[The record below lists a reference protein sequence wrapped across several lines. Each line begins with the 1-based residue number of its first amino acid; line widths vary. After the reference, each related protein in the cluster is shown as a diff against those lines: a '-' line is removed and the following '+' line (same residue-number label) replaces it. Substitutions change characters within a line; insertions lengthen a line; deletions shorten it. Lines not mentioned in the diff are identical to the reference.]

1 MDENFEA
8 RLGSL
13 SPAKRALLDKIK
25 AAKVLASAAETQL
38 NECIP
43 RRNNPQSSAPLSFA
57 QQRLWFLNQ
66 LDGLDATYNMPSA
79 IELLGPLD
87 VAVLKNV
94 FDEICRRHEAL
105 RTNFAMID
113 GQACQLIRDSRHAE
127 LAVIN
132 LEDLPL
138 SKQQQEYERLS
149 LAACHAPFDLEHDHL
164 LRLRLVRFSEERYIL
179 LMVVHHIV
187 SDGWSNGNVL
197 LKEICTLYE
206 AFSQG
211 FASPLLPLSIQYADY
226 SQWQRQLLDGPRSD
240 VLVRY
245 WKHKLKGIPSLVELP
260 TDYPRPL
267 RQTYAGKT
275 TYFTVDS
282 DRLQSLKLLGKS
294 VGASLFVVL
303 QAVFCT
309 LISRYSRQGTVVI
322 GSPIANRTSK
332 ELEELI
338 GFFLNTLVLRTDVAP
353 HASFTQL
360 LQQVRDNFLEAYA
373 HQDLPFER
381 LVEVVDPERNPS
393 FSPLFQVMLI
403 LQNQNKERDGLR
415 IGNVRLNAVP
425 IAAETAMFDIT
436 LKFEE
441 QSEQLFAEL
450 EYNTD
455 LFKASTVQRLIEH
468 FKNIID
474 AAIQNPNQKV
484 SNLSL
489 SGAVELKQITSD
501 FNQTS
506 KQYAQ
511 QESICD
517 LFEQQA
523 AEHPDRIAVLF
534 EGQQI
539 SFGELNVRASHLAA
553 YLSSQGATSETL
565 IGICVER
572 SPLLIVGLLGIL
584 KSGAAYVPIDP
595 SYPNNR
601 IKDMVDTAQLRLI
614 VAQASTKYLFALDPV
629 AVTCLD
635 SDWDLINSAA
645 AAAYLVTRNSLP
657 GDSLAYVIFT
667 SGSTGKPKGVQITHN
682 ALHNFLQ
689 TMLEKPGLGH
699 QSTLLAVTTVSFDI
713 AALELYLP
721 LISGARIALV
731 PKETAGDGHALVKLL
746 LSTQATA
753 LQATPATWRLIFA
766 SIEPEHLGLE
776 QALCGGEALSA
787 ELAERLLKSNAEV
800 WNVYGPTETTIW
812 STRKLLFRNSIN
824 GHSNPS
830 IGCPIANT
838 SIYIVDLNLATTPLG
853 IPGDLYIGGSGLSRG
868 YLNEPGLT
876 AERFIPSPFGQQP
889 GQRIYQTGDVARF
902 LENGDIEYI
911 GRSDFQ
917 VKVRGFRIELGEI
930 ESVLAQHPL
939 VKNAVAVCQVSDQDH
954 VTLNAFVEIKN
965 RQNQEQAQI
974 EDLTSVLHVL
984 IAAQLP
990 SYMLPSN
997 IAILESLPLTPNGK
1011 IDRKALPALK
1021 NLSSQ
1026 TQYFAPRND
1035 REERMA
1041 TLWSGVL
1048 NAERIDIHDNFFN
1061 LGGHSLL
1068 ALQIITKIR
1077 DELLVDIPVQALFDH
1092 PTIALLVEFLYLN
1105 HKTIKKLSPPIL
1117 GQSPEQRKVSV
1128 LSYSQKRLWFLDQL
1142 EGLNSNYHISTALEL
1157 IGTLNVAALNA
1168 ALNKIVD
1175 RHEILRTIYAQTDG
1189 EPSAVVVA
1197 TPLALLETTWLHGF
1211 SIQDT
1216 EVQKWL
1222 KDKNTQA
1229 FDLSKDI
1236 PIRAD
1241 LLELNDNHWVLAITL
1256 HHIASDEASM
1266 LVLQRELLDLY
1277 DSCASAQ
1284 TNRLLPLKVQYAD
1297 FATWQQRWLNP
1308 ALLNIQ
1314 LDYWKKTLD
1323 NSPTLLNLPINK
1335 PRPAVQGYQGRAL
1348 VFFIDQP
1355 LTQKLKSLC
1364 SANDVTPYMGLFA
1377 CYAAL
1382 LAKHCDTQDLVIG
1395 TPVTNRNR
1403 SELNELIGLFVNT
1416 LPIRILLDP
1425 QSSSVELLSSIR
1437 KTMLQGL
1444 ANQDT
1449 PFESIVDAIHPER
1462 SLSHAPIFQ
1471 TMFVLQ
1477 NAIEESIEHSD
1488 LKMLPLD
1495 AETTSTKFDLTL
1507 AIQLESNRL
1516 RCVFEYNIDLFE
1528 ESTIETLAAH
1538 YAQLLGQMVEK
1549 PYASVLQ
1556 TPLLSEAQRHQFVHE
1571 FNPDLVAQRY
1581 TCAQTRFEYEAALR
1595 PDAIAL
1601 THNDKAL
1608 SFDGLNR
1615 QANKLARQLRKL
1627 SIGPDSVVGLIF
1639 EPSPEMVI
1647 GMLGILKAGAAY
1659 LPILPATPFERKEVM
1674 LSEARVEHL
1683 LCSETQEVA
1692 RHESVTTL
1700 HIEDLLRADTPSCN
1714 PAWVNLEESLAYVI
1728 YTSGSTGKPKGVGVS
1743 RSNLAAYLKSR
1754 GDFYAEPVTALLLLQ
1769 PFAFDISSGN
1779 IFWTLC
1785 QGGCLHLAPK
1795 DLAADPSALLERIA
1809 QTQISHLVLLPL
1821 LYSPV
1826 LALSRESHFL
1836 ALRHITLG
1844 GDSLL
1849 PKLAQ
1854 DHYQKY
1860 PEIALTNEY
1869 GPTETTIMCT
1879 AYTVPDQLHQDYIS
1893 IGKPVSQSSIRLL
1906 DQFLELGLPH
1916 LGGELTIG
1924 GPQVSRGYL
1933 NQAALTAEKFV
1944 PDPFCLQPG
1953 QRLYRSGD
1961 FARYLSEGHL
1971 LFQGRKDK
1979 QVKIRGFRIELAE
1992 IENALLS
1999 LPTIQEVCVTT
2010 VGQAKTPRLY
2020 AYVVL
2025 KQQGGSNAADV
2036 IQSLQNL
2043 LPDYMLPAGI
2053 SFLDTLPATTNG
2065 KLDFDALPLP
2075 VFQDDSTEF
2084 VAARDD
2090 VEKLLCQIWQDVLD
2104 IERVGI
2110 HDNFFDLGGDSILS
2124 IQIVSRLKQV
2134 GITLSVKQL
2143 FQQQT
2148 VAQLATIASLTLQI
2162 VTPQETLT
2170 GPYLLGPIQHWFFEN
2185 FSASLQHF
2193 NQSVYLHIS
2202 QQVDAATLEQ
2212 TLHRLVGHHDL
2223 LRSKFVGVTNERDKN
2238 EEIVKREADKAL
2250 VDRDNNETI
2259 VEYDSIEAFI
2269 EYESTFEIVELHD
2282 FSLSTTE
2289 NIDAEITAVAKRAQA
2304 SLTMQTGDLLRAVLF
2319 QMPEGQAN
2327 RLLLIVHHLV
2337 IDGISWRILLE
2348 DLESLLVQ
2356 HTQKVALKL
2365 KPKTSS
2371 FAQWTSALSQ
2381 YANSQHALNDL
2392 PYWQA
2397 QVNQRVPNLPVD
2409 FSADLSKNTLGSTL
2423 HLESSL
2429 DSEMTQALLTEVPKV
2444 YRTQINDILLTAL
2457 VTALGRWAQ
2466 LHEFEISLEG
2476 HGREDLFDDL
2486 DMTRTVGWFTSLFP
2500 VRLSYRKDEALGQTI
2515 GRIKECMRNIPANG
2529 LTYGLLRYLNTDE
2542 QTRQSLTQGTASQI
2556 SFNYLGQ
2563 FDQGAQGQLLLDEAK
2578 GDTGSDIGSAGQRQA
2593 LIDINARISSGQF
2606 FLNISYSK
2614 NIYTT
2619 QTIEHFSAFYL
2630 NELRNIVRHCAER
2643 QATPFFGDRF
2653 PLATLTDK
2661 NYTELTST
2669 HADNI
2674 EDIYPLSPMQEG
2686 MAFHSRLTSES
2697 GAYIIQL
2704 SCEMSGRFEPSTFVK
2719 AWDSVLARHPS
2730 LRMFVF
2736 EGGQTSDHQVVLRQV
2751 ALQWETLDL
2760 TQRSLDQQEKQW
2772 QELVVHDRH
2781 LDYSLETAPL
2791 MRCYLV
2797 KLTSTHWK
2805 FLWSHHHIL
2814 TDGWCLPILMKEV
2827 LHHYHHPE
2835 ASALPLPTSYRNY
2848 IAWLKRQDLE
2858 VARTYWLNYLAEFS
2872 APTFLGIE
2880 KSLEQHRQGTRS
2892 QFAELNLL
2900 LSEDLSGA
2908 LAEIAKRY
2916 RLTLS
2921 NILQTAWATLLHIY
2935 SQSSDVVFGATVS
2948 GRPPELDGVEGMVGL
2963 FINTLPVRSK
2973 LKPSQTIVQ
2982 CMTTLLHNQMDSD
2995 AYSYTPLVT
3004 IQACS
3009 ELPPRTPLFN
3019 SIMVF
3024 ENYPLDNSIDEQAQA
3039 LSFSALQLHEQTNLP
3054 LTITASG
3061 GQRVPLKISFDQHIF
3076 DAKKVSQLLE
3086 CLHRLLGFAGSNPQ
3100 ASVSQWLAS
3109 ATSEHDQRRL
3119 KTAMTASTCP
3129 LPDLA
3134 LTLPQLFERQVQRTP
3149 DKIAITLGQD
3159 SLSYAALDGK
3169 ANQFA
3174 RQLQSFGVK
3183 PSDLVGVCLER
3194 SPSLLIVLLGIQK
3207 LAAVYVPI
3215 DPEYPSDRVS
3225 YMLSDSR
3232 ASVLIV
3238 SPHDLRHTTALHST
3252 CQLLPLDLDALNS
3265 FSSHQLANLQS
3276 PTNPTYVIY
3285 TSGSTGNPK
3294 GVEITQADL
3303 VNFLLAVQ
3311 DKPGLDHTDSLLA
3324 VTTISFDIAGLEIYL
3339 PLIAG
3344 ATIVLL
3350 EREQASD
3357 GASLLNVIQNSG
3369 ATVMQATPITWRLLL
3384 EAGWNGTGLKKI
3396 LCGGEVFPVDLAN
3409 QLVNTSAE
3417 VWNLYGP
3424 TETTIWSTRFLLS
3437 PNCAYDVSIPIGEP
3451 LNNTTLVLQDQY
3463 GNLLPHGIAG
3473 ELFIGGKGLANGYL
3487 NRPALTAEKFV
3498 PDGFGDQPGARLY
3511 ATGDLAKYDERENL
3525 VCLGRLDQQVKLRGF
3540 RIELG
3545 EIEAVIQKH
3554 ESVKQ
3559 AVVQVVEIS
3568 SSDSRLAAFV
3578 TFEQTA
3584 NMAVQRLENWLQ
3596 TQLPGYMVPTEWVV
3610 LDAFPL
3616 TPNGKLD
3623 KKALPKP
3630 NRPQQ
3635 LNYQPA
3641 TTETEQLLEKMMS
3654 EILNLE
3660 RVSRED
3666 DFFNLGGHSLL
3677 ATRLV
3682 TRIKQHYA
3690 INFPASTVFE
3700 KPTIAQLGQHID
3712 NLLWSTQQQALQQ
3725 SPLNDDEEEF
3735 KL

>member
-13 SPAKRALLDKIK
+13 SPAKRALLEKIK
-25 AAKVLASAAETQL
+25 AAKVQASAAETQR
-38 NECIP
+38 NEAIP
-43 RRNNPQSSAPLSFA
+43 RRNDPTSPAPLSFA
-57 QQRLWFLNQ
+57 QQRLWFLAQ

-87 VAVLKNV
+87 VTVLKKV
-94 FDEICRRHEAL
+94 FDEICDRHEAL
-105 RTNFAMID
+105 RTNFVTID
-113 GQACQLIRDSRHAE
+113 GQACQITRDSRQTD
-127 LAVIN
+127 LAVVN
-132 LEDLPL
+132 LQDLTL
-138 SKQQQEYERLS
+138 SKQQEEYERLS

-164 LRLRLVRFSEERYIL
+164 LRLRLVKFNEQRYIL

-197 LKEICTLYE
+197 LKEICMLYE

-211 FASPLLPLSIQYADY
+211 LASPLLPLPIQYADFA
-226 SQWQRQLLDGPRSD
+226 QWQRKLLDGPRSD
-240 VLVRY
+240 ILIRY
-245 WKHKLKGIPSLVELP
+245 WKTKLKGIPSLIELP

-275 TYFTVDS
+275 TYFTIDS
-282 DRLQSLKLLGKS
+282 SRLQSLKSLGKPI
-294 VGASLFVVL
+294 GASLFVVL

-309 LISRYSRQGTVVI
+309 LIARYSRQRTVVL

-332 ELEELI
+332 ELEQLI
-338 GFFLNTLVLRTDVAP
+338 GFFLNTLVLRTDVDPQAK
-353 HASFTQL
+353 FTQL
-360 LQQVRDNFLEAYA
+360 LTQVRNNFLEAYE

-381 LVEVVDPERNPS
+381 LVEVADPERNPS

-403 LQNQNKERDGLR
+403 LQNQNEQREGLR
-415 IGNVRLNAVP
+415 IGDVRLKAVP
-425 IAAETAMFDIT
+425 IAAETAMFDLT

-455 LFKASTVQRLIEH
+455 LFKASTIQRFVEH
-468 FKNIID
+468 FENLLD
-474 AAIQNPNQKV
+474 AIIQNPEQKV
-484 SNLSL
+484 SNLIL
-489 SGAVELKQITSD
+489 SGAGELKQITSD

-511 QESICD
+511 QETLCD
-517 LFEQQA
+517 LFERQA
-523 AEHPDRIAVLF
+523 ADYPDRIAVLF

-553 YLSSQGATSETL
+553 YLTSQGATTETL
-565 IGICVER
+565 IGLCVER
-572 SPLLIVGLLGIL
+572 SPLLIIGLLGIL

-595 SYPNNR
+595 SYPTNR

-614 VAQASTKYLFALDPV
+614 VAQNSTKHLFALDPV
-629 AVTCLD
+629 DAVCLD
-635 SDWDLINSAA
+635 SDWSLIKAA
-645 AAAYLVTRNSLP
+645 AATAFLVTRHRLP

-689 TMLEKPGLGH
+689 TMLEKPGLSR
-699 QSTLLAVTTVSFDI
+699 QSTLLAVTTISFDI

-746 LSTQATA
+746 FATQATA

-766 SIEPEHLGLE
+766 STEPEQLALE

-812 STRKLLFRNSIN
+812 SARNQLHRDNLN

-830 IGCPIANT
+830 IGRPIANT
-838 SIYIVDLNLATTPLG
+838 SIFIIDPSLATTPLG

-876 AERFIPSPFGQQP
+876 AERFIPSPFSQQP

-954 VTLNAFVEIKN
+954 VTLNAFIEIKN
-965 RQNQEQAQI
+965 SQDLQQNQSQ
-974 EDLTSVLHVL
+974 DLISALRTQ

-997 IAILESLPLTPNGK
+997 ITILESLPLTPNGK
-1011 IDRKALPALK
+1011 IDRKALPTIK
-1021 NLSSQ
+1021 SLSSQ
-1026 TQYFAPRND
+1026 TQYVGPRND
-1035 REERMA
+1035 REELMA
-1041 TLWSGVL
+1041 TLWSGAL
-1048 NAERIDIHDNFFN
+1048 NAERIHIHDNFFN

-1068 ALQIITKIR
+1068 ALQIITKVR
-1077 DELLVDIPVQALFDH
+1077 DEFLVDIPVQALFDH
-1092 PTIALLVEFLYLN
+1092 PTIALLVEFLDSK

-1117 GQSPEQRKVSV
+1117 ARSVEQRRVSV

-1157 IGTLNVAALNA
+1157 LGKVNVAALNA
-1168 ALNKIVD
+1168 ALLKIVE
-1175 RHEILRTIYAQTDG
+1175 RHEILRTIYSQTDG
-1189 EPSAVVVA
+1189 EPTAVVVE
-1197 TPLALLETTWLHGF
+1197 TPLALLETTWL
-1211 SIQDT
+1211 DT
-1216 EVQKWL
+1216 TSKQNLDVQTWL
-1222 KDKNTQA
+1222 SAKNTKP

-1241 LLELNDNHWVLAITL
+1241 LLELNDNHWALALTL

-1266 LVLQRELLDLY
+1266 LVLQRELLTLY
-1277 DSCASAQ
+1277 EICANAQ
-1284 TNRLLPLKVQYAD
+1284 TEGLAPLKVQYSD

-1308 ALLNIQ
+1308 ELLTTQ
-1314 LDYWKKTLD
+1314 LAYWKKTLD
-1323 NSPTLLNLPINK
+1323 NSPTLLNLPIDK
-1335 PRPAVQGYQGRAL
+1335 PRPAIQGYQGRAL
-1348 VFFIDQP
+1348 VFFIDQT
-1355 LTQKLKSLC
+1355 LTQQLKSLC
-1364 SANDVTPYMGLFA
+1364 SANDVTPFMGLFA
-1377 CYAAL
+1377 GYAAL

-1416 LPIRILLDP
+1416 LPIRILLEP

-1437 KTMLQGL
+1437 KTMLEGL

-1477 NAIEESIEHSD
+1477 NAIEESIEHSE
-1488 LKMLPLD
+1488 LKMLPLE
-1495 AETTSTKFDLTL
+1495 AETSSTKFDLTL
-1507 AIQLESNRL
+1507 AIQVESNRL
-1516 RCVFEYNIDLFE
+1516 RCVFEYNVDLFE
-1528 ESTIETLAAH
+1528 ESTIEQLAAH
-1538 YAQLLGQMVEK
+1538 YTQLLGRMAEK

-1556 TPLLSEAQRHQFVHE
+1556 TPLLSVAQRHQFLNE
-1571 FNPDLVAQRY
+1571 FNPQLVAQRY
-1581 TCAQTRFEYEAALR
+1581 TCAQTLFEQAAALR

-1601 THNDKAL
+1601 THNDNVLTFEA
-1608 SFDGLNR
+1608 LNR
-1615 QANKLARQLRKL
+1615 QANKLAWQLRKL
-1627 SIGPDSVVGLIF
+1627 SLGPDSIVALIF

-1647 GMLGILKAGAAY
+1647 SMLGILKAGAAY
-1659 LPILPATPFERKEVM
+1659 LPILPATPFERQEVM
-1674 LSEARVEHL
+1674 LTEARVQHL
-1683 LCSETQEVA
+1683 LCSASHDGEP
-1692 RHESVTTL
+1692 HEGVTTL
-1700 HIEDLLRADTPSCN
+1700 HIEDLLRADAPTGN
-1714 PAWVNLEESLAYVI
+1714 PTWVNLEESLAYVI

-1754 GDFYAEPVTALLLLQ
+1754 GDFYTEPVSGLLLLQ
-1769 PFAFDISSGN
+1769 PYAFDISSGN

-1795 DLAADPSALLERIA
+1795 DLAADPTALLQRIA
-1809 QTQISHLVLLPL
+1809 QTQSSHLVLLPL

-1826 LALSRESHFL
+1826 LALSSNTHFS
-1836 ALRHITLG
+1836 ALRHIILG

-1854 DHYQKY
+1854 DHYQRY
-1860 PEIALTNEY
+1860 PGIALTNEY

-1879 AYTVPDQLHQDYIS
+1879 AYTVPQQLQLDHIP
-1893 IGKPVSQSSIRLL
+1893 IGKPVSQSNIRLF
-1906 DQFLELGLPH
+1906 DQFLDLGLRH

-1944 PDPFCLQPG
+1944 PDPFCTQPG

-1961 FARYLSEGHL
+1961 FARYLPEGHL

-1999 LPTIQEVCVTT
+1999 LPMIQEACVTII
-2010 VGQAKTPRLY
+2010 GQAKAPRLY
-2020 AYVVL
+2020 SYLVL
-2025 KQQGGSNAADV
+2025 KQRGSITAAGV
-2036 IQSLQNL
+2036 IQSLKNL
-2043 LPDYMLPAGI
+2043 LPEYMLPAGI
-2053 SFLDTLPATTNG
+2053 SFLDALPATTNG
-2065 KLDFDALPLP
+2065 KLDFDALPAP
-2075 VFQDDSTEF
+2075 VFQEESTEF
-2084 VAARDD
+2084 VAARDAT
-2090 VEKLLCQIWQDVLD
+2090 EKLLCQIWQDVLD

-2124 IQIVSRLKQV
+2124 IQIVSRLKQS

-2148 VAQLATIASLTLQI
+2148 VAQLAAIASSTPQI
-2162 VTPQETLT
+2162 VAPQETLT
-2170 GPYLLGPIQHWFFEN
+2170 GFYPLGPIQHWFFEN
-2185 FSASLQHF
+2185 FSSSLQHF
-2193 NQSVYLHIS
+2193 NQSVYLHLGK
-2202 QQVDAATLEQ
+2202 QVDTVTLEQ
-2212 TLHRLVGHHDL
+2212 TLQRLVEHHDV
-2223 LRSKFVGVTNERDKN
+2223 LRSKFITASKERG
-2238 EEIVKREADKAL
+2238 EHEA
-2250 VDRDNNETI
+2250 R
-2259 VEYDSIEAFI
+2259 IEN
-2269 EYESTFEIVELHD
+2269 ESTFKIVALHD
-2282 FSLSTTE
+2282 LSKSAAE
-2289 NIDAEITAVAKRAQA
+2289 HIDAEISAIARTAQA
-2304 SLTMQTGDLLRAVLF
+2304 SLSLQTGDLLRAVLLN
-2319 QMPEGQAN
+2319 MPEGQAN

-2356 HTQKVALKL
+2356 HTQNIALQL

-2371 FAQWTSALSQ
+2371 FAQWTTSLSQ
-2381 YANSQHALNDL
+2381 YANSQRALRDL
-2392 PYWQA
+2392 PYWQT
-2397 QVNQRVPNLPVD
+2397 QVNQRVQKLPVD
-2409 FSADLSKNTLGSTL
+2409 ISANLSKNTLDSTL

-2429 DSEMTQALLTEVPKV
+2429 DAETTQALLTEVPKV
-2444 YRTQINDILLTAL
+2444 YRTQINDILITAL
-2457 VTALGRWAQ
+2457 VNALGRWTQ
-2466 LHEFEISLEG
+2466 LQEFEISLEG

-2500 VRLSYRKDEALGQTI
+2500 VRLSYRKGEDLGQTI
-2515 GRIKECMRNIPANG
+2515 GRIKERMRSIPANG
-2529 LTYGLLRYLNTDE
+2529 LTYGLLRYLNAKE
-2542 QTRQSLTQGTASQI
+2542 QVRHSLTQATASPI

-2563 FDQGAQGQLLLDEAK
+2563 FDQGAQGQVLLAEAK
-2578 GDTGSDIGSAGQRQA
+2578 GDTGSDLGSVGQRQA
-2593 LIDINARISSGQF
+2593 LIDINSRISSGQF
-2606 FLNISYSK
+2606 FLNISYSN
-2614 NIYTT
+2614 NIYAAK
-2619 QTIEHFSAFYL
+2619 TIEDFSELYL
-2630 NELRNIVRHCAER
+2630 NELRTIVRHCAER
-2643 QATPFFGDRF
+2643 QATPYIGDRY

-2661 NYTELTST
+2661 NYTDLTST

-2686 MAFHSRLTSES
+2686 MAFHSRLVSES

-2704 SCEMSGRFEPSTFVK
+2704 SCEMSGRFEPNTFVK
-2719 AWDSVLARHPS
+2719 AWESVLARHPS
-2730 LRMFVF
+2730 LRVFIF

-2751 ALQWETLDL
+2751 TLQWETLDW
-2760 TQRSLDQQEKQW
+2760 TQQSFNQQQEQW
-2772 QELVVHDRH
+2772 QELVTHDRH

-2791 MRCYLV
+2791 MRFYLV
-2797 KLTSTHWK
+2797 KLSATHWK

-2827 LHHYHHPE
+2827 LHHYHNPE
-2835 ASALPLPTSYRNY
+2835 VTTLPRPTPYRDY
-2848 IAWLKRQDLE
+2848 IAWLKQQDLE
-2858 VARTYWLNYLAEFS
+2858 VAKTYWLNYLADFS

-2880 KSLEQHRQGTRS
+2880 KSLQEHKPSSRS
-2892 QFAELNLL
+2892 QFAEVNLL
-2900 LSEDLSGA
+2900 LSEELSGA
-2908 LAEIAKRY
+2908 LAELAKRH

-2935 SQSSDVVFGATVS
+2935 SQSNDIAFGATVS

-2963 FINTLPVRSK
+2963 FINTLPVRAT
-2973 LKPSQTIVQ
+2973 LKPNQTIVQ
-2982 CMTTLLHNQMDSD
+2982 FMTTLLHSQMDSD
-2995 AYSYTPLVT
+2995 LYAYTPLVT

-3019 SIMVF
+3019 SILVF
-3024 ENYPLDNSIDEQAQA
+3024 ENYPLDDSIDEQAQA

-3054 LTITASG
+3054 LTLTASG
-3061 GQRVPLKISFDQHIF
+3061 GQRVPIKISYDQNIF
-3076 DAKKVSQLLE
+3076 ASEKVSQLLE
-3086 CLHRLLGFAGSNPQ
+3086 CLHQLLDFAGSNPQ
-3100 ASVSQWLAS
+3100 LSVSNWLAS
-3109 ATSEHDQRRL
+3109 VTSEHDQRRL
-3119 KTAMTASTCP
+3119 QTAMKASECP

-3134 LTLPQLFERQVQRTP
+3134 LTLPELFERQVQQTP
-3149 DKIAITLGQD
+3149 DKIAITLGQI
-3159 SLSYAALDGK
+3159 SLSYAALNRK

-3174 RQLQSFGVK
+3174 RQLQSLGAK
-3183 PSDLVGVCLER
+3183 PGDLIGVCLER
-3194 SPSLLIVLLGIQK
+3194 SPSLMIALLGIQK

-3215 DPEYPSDRVS
+3215 DPEYPRDRVA
-3225 YMLSDSR
+3225 YMVSDSR

-3238 SPHDLRHTTALHST
+3238 SPHDLRHTTALSET
-3252 CQLLPLDLDALNS
+3252 CQLLPLDLDVLSS
-3265 FSSHQLANLQS
+3265 FSSLNLPNLQS
-3276 PTNPTYVIY
+3276 PLNPTYVIY

-3303 VNFLLAVQ
+3303 VNFLLSVK
-3311 DKPGLDHTDSLLA
+3311 DKPGLEQTDSLLA
-3324 VTTISFDIAGLEIYL
+3324 VTTISFDIAGLELYL
-3339 PLIAG
+3339 PLITG
-3344 ATIVLL
+3344 ATIMLL

-3357 GASLLNVIQNSG
+3357 GASLLSVLQNSG

-3384 EAGWNGTGLKKI
+3384 EAGWDGTGLKKI
-3396 LCGGEVFPVDLAN
+3396 LCGGEAFPVDLAN
-3409 QLVNTSAE
+3409 QLINTSAE

-3424 TETTIWSTRFLLS
+3424 TETTIWSTRFALS
-3437 PNCAYDVSIPIGEP
+3437 SSCAYDVSIPIGEP
-3451 LNNTTLVLQDQY
+3451 LNNTTLVLQDKY

-3498 PDGFGDQPGARLY
+3498 PDGYGTQPGARLY
-3511 ATGDLAKYDERENL
+3511 ATGDLAKYDENENL

-3559 AVVQVVEIS
+3559 AVVQVIEIS
-3568 SSDSRLAAFV
+3568 TSDTRLAAFV
-3578 TFEQTA
+3578 TFEQPAET
-3584 NMAVQRLENWLQ
+3584 AVQTLENWLQ

-3630 NRPQQ
+3630 NRQQQ

-3641 TTETEQLLEKMMS
+3641 TTQTEQLLEQMMA
-3654 EILNLE
+3654 EVLNLE
-3660 RVSRED
+3660 QVSREA

-3690 INFPASTVFE
+3690 INFPASTLFE

-3712 NLLWSTQQQALQQ
+3712 NLLWSTQQHDLQQ
-3725 SPLNDDEEEF
+3725 APLNDDEEEF

>member
-25 AAKVLASAAETQL
+25 AAKAQASAAETQR
-38 NECIP
+38 NEAIP
-43 RRNNPQSSAPLSFA
+43 KRNDPTSPAPLSFA
-57 QQRLWFLNQ
+57 QQRLWFLAQ

-79 IELLGPLD
+79 IELLGPLNIEI
-87 VAVLKNV
+87 LKNV

-105 RTNFAMID
+105 RTNFVAID
-113 GQACQLIRDSRHAE
+113 GQAFQIIRDSRHTE

-132 LEDLPL
+132 LENLAL
-138 SKQQQEYERLS
+138 SKQQEEYERLS
-149 LAACHAPFDLEHDHL
+149 LATCHAPFDLAQDHL

-206 AFSQG
+206 AFVQG
-211 FASPLLPLSIQYADY
+211 LASPLLPLSIQYADY
-226 SQWQRQLLDGPRSD
+226 SQWQRQLLGGPRSD
-240 VLVRY
+240 VLIKY
-245 WKHKLKGIPSLVELP
+245 WKNKLKGIPSLVELP

-275 TYFTVDS
+275 TYFTIDS
-282 DRLQSLKLLGKS
+282 KRLQSLKLLGKP

-303 QAVFCT
+303 QAVFCS
-309 LISRYSRQGTVVI
+309 LIARYSRQGTVVL

-332 ELEELI
+332 ELEQLI
-338 GFFLNTLVLRTDVAP
+338 GFFLNTLVLRTDVDP
-353 HASFTQL
+353 RSSFTQL
-360 LQQVRDNFLEAYA
+360 LQHVRDNFLEAYA

-403 LQNQNKERDGLR
+403 LQNQNEEREGLR
-415 IGNVRLNAVP
+415 MGEVRLNAVP
-425 IAAETAMFDIT
+425 IAAETSMFDIT

-455 LFKASTVQRLIEH
+455 LFKAGTIQRLVEH
-468 FKNIID
+468 FKNILD
-474 AAIQNPNQKV
+474 AIIRDPQQKI
-484 SNLSL
+484 SALRL
-489 SGAVELKQITSD
+489 SGAAELKQITSD

-506 KQYAQ
+506 QQYSQ
-511 QESICD
+511 QDSVCD
-517 LFEQQA
+517 LFERQA
-523 AEHPDRIAVLF
+523 VTSPDRIAVLF

-539 SFGELNVRASHLAA
+539 SFGELNLRASHLAA
-553 YLSSQGATSETL
+553 HLRTQGATSETL
-565 IGICVER
+565 IGLCVER

-595 SYPNNR
+595 SYPKNR
-601 IKDMVDTAQLRLI
+601 IKDMVDTAELKLV
-614 VAQASTKYLFALDPV
+614 VAQDSTKPLFELDPV
-629 AVTCLD
+629 DVVCLD
-635 SDWDLINSAA
+635 SDWSDIKSAVA
-645 AAAYLVTRNSLP
+645 TAFLVTHHRMP

-689 TMLEKPGLGH
+689 TMLEKPGLNRE
-699 QSTLLAVTTVSFDI
+699 STLLAVTTISFDI

-731 PKETAGDGHALVKLL
+731 PKETAGDGHALVKLCFA
-746 LSTQATA
+746 TQATA

-766 SIEPEHLGLE
+766 SIEPEQLKLE

-787 ELAERLLKSNAEV
+787 ELAERLLRSRAEV

-812 STRKLLFRNSIN
+812 SARNRLYRNDIN
-824 GHSNPS
+824 GYSNPS
-830 IGCPIANT
+830 IGRPIANT
-838 SIYIVDLNLATTPLG
+838 SIFIIDPTLAATPLG

-876 AERFIPSPFGQQP
+876 AERFIPSPFSQQP

-902 LENGDIEYI
+902 LEDGDIEYI

-930 ESVLAQHPL
+930 ESVLAQHPM
-939 VKNAVAVCQVSDQDH
+939 VKNAVAVCQISDQDH
-954 VTLNAFVEIKN
+954 VTLNAFIEIKN
-965 RQNQEQAQI
+965 SPDQQQNQSQ
-974 EDLTSVLHVL
+974 DLTSALRTL

-990 SYMLPSN
+990 TYMLPSN
-997 IAILESLPLTPNGK
+997 ITILENLPLTPNGK
-1011 IDRKALPALK
+1011 IDRKALPTIK
-1021 NLSSQ
+1021 NLSTP
-1026 TQYFAPRND
+1026 TQYLGPRND

-1041 TLWSGVL
+1041 TLWSSVL
-1048 NAERIDIHDNFFN
+1048 NAERIDIHDNFFH

-1077 DELLVDIPVQALFDH
+1077 DEFLVDIPVQALFDH
-1092 PTIALLVEFLYLN
+1092 PTIALLVEFLYSK
-1105 HKTIKKLSPPIL
+1105 HQTIKKLSPPIL
-1117 GQSPEQRKVSV
+1117 AQSPEQRRISV

-1157 IGTLNVAALNA
+1157 IGEINVAALDA
-1168 ALNKIVD
+1168 ALLQIVE
-1175 RHEILRTIYAQTDG
+1175 RHEILRTIYTQTDG

-1197 TPLALLETTWLHGF
+1197 TPPALLETTRLHR
-1211 SIQDT
+1211 SSTQVTD
-1216 EVQKWL
+1216 VQKWL
-1222 KDKNTQA
+1222 IDKNTQP

-1241 LLELNDNHWVLAITL
+1241 LLELSANHWALAITV

-1266 LVLQRELLDLY
+1266 LVLQRELLALY
-1277 DSCASAQ
+1277 EACATAQ
-1284 TNRLLPLKVQYAD
+1284 TDCLLPLKVQYAD

-1308 ALLNIQ
+1308 DLLNTQ

-1323 NSPTLLNLPINK
+1323 NSPTLLNLPIDK
-1335 PRPAVQGYQGRAL
+1335 PRPAIQGYAGRAL
-1348 VFFIDQP
+1348 VFFIDET
-1355 LTQKLKSLC
+1355 LTEQLKSLC
-1364 SANDVTPYMGLFA
+1364 SANDVTPFMGLFA

-1382 LAKHCDTQDLVIG
+1382 LAKHCDTNDLVIG

-1416 LPIRILLDP
+1416 LPIRVLMNPL
-1425 QSSSVELLSSIR
+1425 SSSVELLASIR
-1437 KTMLQGL
+1437 GTMLEGL

-1488 LKMLPLD
+1488 LKMRPLD
-1495 AETTSTKFDLTL
+1495 AETTSTKFDLTC

-1516 RCVFEYNIDLFE
+1516 RCVLEYNIDLFE
-1528 ESTIETLAAH
+1528 ERTIEELAAH
-1538 YAQLLGQMVEK
+1538 YTQLLGQMVER

-1556 TPLLSEAQRHQFVHE
+1556 TPLLSVAQRHQFLYE
-1571 FNPDLVAQRY
+1571 FNPELVAQRY
-1581 TCAQTRFEYEAALR
+1581 TCAQTLFEREAALR

-1601 THNDKAL
+1601 THHDNVL
-1608 SFDGLNR
+1608 TFDILNR
-1615 QANKLARQLRKL
+1615 QANKLARQLRTL
-1627 SIGPDSVVGLIF
+1627 SIGPDSIVGLIF

-1647 GMLGILKAGAAY
+1647 SMLGILKAGAAY
-1659 LPILPATPFERKEVM
+1659 LPILPATPFDRKEVM
-1674 LSEARVEHL
+1674 LSEAKVKHL
-1683 LCSETQEVA
+1683 LCSETQEGA
-1692 RHESVTTL
+1692 RHETVTTL
-1700 HIEDLLRADTPSCN
+1700 HIEDLLRADTPSGN
-1714 PAWVNLEESLAYVI
+1714 PTWVNLEDSLAYVI

-1754 GDFYAEPVTALLLLQ
+1754 GDFYSAPVSGLLLLQ
-1769 PFAFDISSGN
+1769 PYAFDISSGN

-1795 DLAADPSALLERIA
+1795 DLAADPTALLQRIA

-1826 LALSRESHFL
+1826 LALSSNSHFS
-1836 ALRHITLG
+1836 ALRHIILG

-1860 PEIALTNEY
+1860 PDIALTNEY

-1879 AYTVPDQLHQDYIS
+1879 AYTVPPQLKQDYIP
-1893 IGKPVSQSSIRLL
+1893 IGRTVSQSNIRLL
-1906 DQFLELGLPH
+1906 DQFFDLGLPH

-1944 PDPFCLQPG
+1944 PDPFSTQTG

-1961 FARYLSEGHL
+1961 FARYLSDGHL
-1971 LFQGRKDK
+1971 LFQGRRDK

-1999 LPTIQEVCVTT
+1999 LPAIQEACVTI

-2020 AYVVL
+2020 AYIVL
-2025 KQQGGSNAADV
+2025 KQQGNSTSTEV
-2036 IQSLQNL
+2036 IKALQNL

-2053 SFLDTLPATTNG
+2053 TFLDTLPATTNG
-2065 KLDFDALPLP
+2065 KLDFDALPAP
-2075 VFQDDSTEF
+2075 VFQDETTEF

-2148 VAQLATIASLTLQI
+2148 VAQLAAIASSTSQI
-2162 VTPQETLT
+2162 VAPQETLT
-2170 GPYLLGPIQHWFFEN
+2170 GPYRLSPIQHWFFEN
-2185 FSASLQHF
+2185 FSSNLHHF
-2193 NQSVYLHIS
+2193 NQSVYLNIS
-2202 QQVDAATLEQ
+2202 EQVDAVTLEQ
-2212 TLHRLVGHHDL
+2212 TLRRLIEHHDI
-2223 LRSKFVGVTNERDKN
+2223 LRSRFVTAITES
-2238 EEIVKREADKAL
+2238 
-2250 VDRDNNETI
+2250 DNHAAI
-2259 VEYDSIEAFI
+2259 VEHEAHQELFERNAIKAIIEHESAFK
-2269 EYESTFEIVELHD
+2269 IVELHD
-2282 FSLSTTE
+2282 LSLSATE
-2289 NIDAEITAVAKRAQA
+2289 NLDAKISAIAQRAQA
-2304 SLTMQTGDLLRAVLF
+2304 SLTVQPSALVRAVLF
-2319 QMPEGQAN
+2319 QMPAGQTN

-2356 HTQKVALKL
+2356 HHQKVPLQL

-2371 FAQWTSALSQ
+2371 FAQWTTALSQ
-2381 YANSQHALNDL
+2381 YANSQRAVNDL

-2397 QVNQRVPNLPVD
+2397 QVNQQVPNLPVD
-2409 FSADLSKNTLGSTL
+2409 FSADRSKNTLDSTL
-2423 HLESSL
+2423 HVESSL
-2429 DSEMTQALLTEVPKV
+2429 DAEMTLALLTEVPKV
-2444 YRTQINDILLTAL
+2444 YRTQINDILMTAL
-2457 VTALGRWAQ
+2457 VSALGRWTR
-2466 LHEFEISLEG
+2466 LPEFEISLEG

-2500 VRLSYRKDEALGQTI
+2500 VRISYREDEDLGQTI
-2515 GRIKECMRNIPANG
+2515 SRIKARMRSIPANG
-2529 LTYGLLRYLNTDE
+2529 LTYGLLRYLHSNE
-2542 QTRQSLTQGTASQI
+2542 QIRRSLTQAAASPI

-2563 FDQGAQGQLLLDEAK
+2563 FDQGSKGHLLLDEAK

-2593 LIDINARISSGQF
+2593 LIDINSRISSGQF
-2606 FLNISYSK
+2606 FLNVSYSK
-2614 NIYTT
+2614 NIYAAE
-2619 QTIEHFSAFYL
+2619 TIEHFSTLYL
-2630 NELRNIVRHCAER
+2630 NELRHIVRHCAER
-2643 QATPFFGDRF
+2643 LATPFIGDRF
-2653 PLATLTDK
+2653 PLATLTEK
-2661 NYTELTST
+2661 NYTDLRSI

-2686 MAFHSRLTSES
+2686 MAFHTRLTSES

-2704 SCEMSGRFEPSTFVK
+2704 SCEMSGQFEPHIFVQ

-2730 LRMFVF
+2730 LRVFIF

-2751 ALQWETLDL
+2751 ALQWQTLDWA
-2760 TQRSLDQQEKQW
+2760 QQSLEQQERQW
-2772 QELVVHDRH
+2772 QELVIDDRH

-2791 MRCYLV
+2791 MRCYLI
-2797 KLTSTHWK
+2797 KLSATHWK

-2835 ASALPLPTSYRNY
+2835 VNDLPLPTPYRDY
-2848 IAWLKRQDLE
+2848 IAWLKQQDIE
-2858 VARTYWLNYLAEFS
+2858 VAKTYWLSYLADFS

-2880 KSLEQHRQGTRS
+2880 KSLQQDKQGSRS
-2892 QFAELNLL
+2892 QFAELTLL

-2908 LAEIAKRY
+2908 LTELAKRH

-2935 SQSSDVVFGATVS
+2935 SQSNDVVFGATVS

-2982 CMTTLLHNQMDSD
+2982 SMTTLLHNQMDSD
-2995 AYSYTPLVT
+2995 VYAYTPLVT

-3019 SIMVF
+3019 SILVF
-3024 ENYPLDNSIDEQAQA
+3024 ENYPLDDSIDEQAQA

-3061 GQRVPLKISFDQHIF
+3061 GQRVPIKLSYDQNIF

-3086 CLHRLLGFAGSNPQ
+3086 CLHQLLGFAGSNPQ
-3100 ASVSQWLAS
+3100 ASVSNWLAS
-3109 ATSEHDQRRL
+3109 VTSEHDQRRL
-3119 KTAMTASTCP
+3119 KTAMSSSERQ

-3134 LTLPQLFERQVQRTP
+3134 LTVPELFARQVQQTP
-3149 DKIAITLGQD
+3149 DKIAITLGRD
-3159 SLSYAALDGK
+3159 SLSYMALNRK

-3174 RQLQSFGVK
+3174 RQLLSIGVK
-3183 PSDLVGVCLER
+3183 PGDLIGVCLDR

-3207 LAAVYVPI
+3207 IAAVYVPI

-3225 YMLSDSR
+3225 YMVSDSR
-3232 ASVLIV
+3232 AKVLIV
-3238 SPHDLRHTTALHST
+3238 SPHDLRHTSTLSET
-3252 CQLLPLDLDALNS
+3252 CQLLPLDLNTLTA
-3265 FSSHQLANLQS
+3265 FSSQQLPGLQS
-3276 PTNPTYVIY
+3276 PTAPAYVIY

-3294 GVEITQADL
+3294 GVEVTQADL
-3303 VNFLLAVQ
+3303 VNFLLSVQ
-3311 DKPGLDHTDSLLA
+3311 DKPGMDHTDSLLA

-3339 PLIAG
+3339 PLITG

-3357 GASLLNVIQNSG
+3357 GASLLSVIRNSG
-3369 ATVMQATPITWRLLL
+3369 ATIMQATPITWRLLL
-3384 EAGWNGTGLKKI
+3384 EAGWDGTGLKKI
-3396 LCGGEVFPVDLAN
+3396 LCGGEAFPVDLAN

-3424 TETTIWSTRFLLS
+3424 TETTIWSTRFALS

-3451 LNNTTLVLQDQY
+3451 LNNTTLVLQDKY

-3498 PDGFGDQPGARLY
+3498 PDGYGNQPGARLY
-3511 ATGDLAKYDERENL
+3511 ATGDLAKYDENENL

-3554 ESVKQ
+3554 ASVKQ

-3568 SSDSRLAAFV
+3568 TSDTRLAAFV
-3578 TFEQTA
+3578 VFEQPA
-3584 NMAVQRLENWLQ
+3584 DKAVQDLENWLQ

-3610 LDAFPL
+3610 LEAFPL

-3630 NRPQQ
+3630 NRQQQ
-3635 LNYQPA
+3635 LDYQPA
-3641 TTETEQLLEKMMS
+3641 ITQTEQLLETMMS
-3654 EILNLE
+3654 EVLNLDQ
-3660 RVSRED
+3660 VSREA

-3682 TRIKQHYA
+3682 TRIKQHYS
-3690 INFPASTVFE
+3690 INFPASTLFE

-3712 NLLWSTQQQALQQ
+3712 NLLWSAQQHDPQQ

>member
-25 AAKVLASAAETQL
+25 AAKVHASAAKHQR
-38 NECIP
+38 NEFIP
-43 RRNNPQSSAPLSFA
+43 RRNDPTSPAPLSFA

-66 LDGLDATYNMPSA
+66 LDKLVATYNMPSA
-79 IELLGPLD
+79 IELLGPLN
-87 VAVLKNV
+87 VEVLKNV
-94 FDEICRRHEAL
+94 FDEICHRHEAL
-105 RTNFAMID
+105 RTNFVAID
-113 GQACQLIRDSRHAE
+113 GQACQIIRDSRHAE
-127 LAVIN
+127 LAVVN
-132 LEDLPL
+132 LENLTL
-138 SKQQQEYERLS
+138 SKQQEEYERLS

-245 WKHKLKGIPSLVELP
+245 WKTKLKGIPSLVELP

-275 TYFTVDS
+275 AYFTIDS
-282 DRLQSLKLLGKS
+282 GRLQSLKLLGKP
-294 VGASLFVVL
+294 VGASLFVML
-303 QAVFCT
+303 QTVFCT
-309 LISRYSRQGTVVI
+309 LIARYSRQGTVVI

-332 ELEELI
+332 ELEQLI
-338 GFFLNTLVLRTDVAP
+338 GFFLNTLVLRTDVDP
-353 HASFTQL
+353 HASFTQI

-403 LQNQNKERDGLR
+403 LQNQNEERDGLR
-415 IGNVRLNAVP
+415 IGDVRLNAVP

-455 LFKASTVQRLIEH
+455 LFKASTIQRFVEH
-468 FKNIID
+468 FENILD
-474 AAIQNPNQKV
+474 AVIQNPNQKV
-484 SNLSL
+484 SDLSV
-489 SGAVELKQITSD
+489 SGASELKQITSD

-553 YLSSQGATSETL
+553 YLNSQGATSETL
-565 IGICVER
+565 IGLCIER

-595 SYPNNR
+595 SYPHNR

-614 VAQASTKYLFALDPV
+614 VAQSSTKPLFALDPV

-645 AAAYLVTRNSLP
+645 ANAYLVTRNSLP

-689 TMLEKPGLGH
+689 TMLEKPGLSR
-699 QSTLLAVTTVSFDI
+699 QSTLLAVTTISFDI

-746 LSTQATA
+746 LATQATA

-766 SIEPEHLGLE
+766 SIEPEQLVLE

-787 ELAERLLKSNAEV
+787 ELAERLLKSNADV

-812 STRKLLFRNSIN
+812 SARNLLSRNSIN
-824 GHSNPS
+824 GHANPS
-830 IGCPIANT
+830 IGRPIANT
-838 SIYIVDLNLATTPLG
+838 SIFITDLNLATTPLG

-876 AERFIPSPFGQQP
+876 AERFIPSPFNQQS

-902 LENGDIEYI
+902 LENGDIDYI

-930 ESVLAQHPL
+930 ESVLAQHPM
-939 VKNAVAVCQVSDQDH
+939 VKNAVAVCQISDQDH
-954 VTLNAFVEIKN
+954 VTLNAFIEIKN
-965 RQNQEQAQI
+965 RQDQEQAQI
-974 EDLTSVLHVL
+974 QDLTSALRAL

-997 IAILESLPLTPNGK
+997 IAILEYLPLTPNGK
-1011 IDRKALPALK
+1011 IDRKALPTLK
-1021 NLSSQ
+1021 SLSSQ
-1026 TQYFAPRND
+1026 TQYFGPRND
-1035 REERMA
+1035 REEHMA

-1092 PTIALLVEFLYLN
+1092 PTVALLVEFLYSN

-1117 GQSPEQRKVSV
+1117 AQSPEQRRVSG

-1142 EGLNSNYHISTALEL
+1142 EGLNNNYHISTALEL
-1157 IGTLNVAALNA
+1157 IGKLNVAALNA
-1168 ALNKIVD
+1168 ALIKIVG
-1175 RHEILRTIYAQTDG
+1175 RHEILRTIYVQTDD

-1197 TPLALLETTWLHGF
+1197 TPLALLETTRLHGF

-1216 EVQKWL
+1216 EVQTWL
-1222 KDKNTQA
+1222 NDKNTQP
-1229 FDLSKDI
+1229 FDLSTDI

-1241 LLELNDNHWVLAITL
+1241 LLELNDTHWVLAITL

-1277 DSCASAQ
+1277 ESCASAQ
-1284 TNRLLPLKVQYAD
+1284 TDRLLPLKVQYAD

-1308 ALLNIQ
+1308 DLLKTQ

-1323 NSPTLLNLPINK
+1323 NSPTLLNLPIDK
-1335 PRPAVQGYQGRAL
+1335 PRPAIQGYQGRAL
-1348 VFFIDQP
+1348 VFFVDQP
-1355 LTQKLKSLC
+1355 LTQRLKSLC
-1364 SANDVTPYMGLFA
+1364 AANDVTPFMGLFA

-1382 LAKHCDTQDLVIG
+1382 LAKHCDTEDLVIG

-1425 QSSSVELLSSIR
+1425 KSSSVELLASIR
-1437 KTMLQGL
+1437 KMMLEGL

-1528 ESTIETLAAH
+1528 ERTIEALAAH
-1538 YAQLLGQMVEK
+1538 YVQLLGQMVEM
-1549 PYASVLQ
+1549 PYASILQ
-1556 TPLLSEAQRHQFVHE
+1556 TPLLSEAQRHQFLHE

-1581 TCAQTRFEYEAALR
+1581 TCAQTLFEREAALR

-1615 QANKLARQLRKL
+1615 RANKLARQLRKL

-1647 GMLGILKAGAAY
+1647 SMLGILKAGAAY
-1659 LPILPATPFERKEVM
+1659 LPILPATPFERKEMM
-1674 LSEARVEHL
+1674 LNEARVKHL
-1683 LCSETQEVA
+1683 LCSKTQENA

-1700 HIEDLLRADTPSCN
+1700 HIEDLLHADTPSGN
-1714 PAWVNLEESLAYVI
+1714 PTWVNLEESLAYVI

-1754 GDFYAEPVTALLLLQ
+1754 GDFYSAPVSGLLLLQ
-1769 PFAFDISSGN
+1769 PYAFDISSGN

-1795 DLAADPSALLERIA
+1795 DLAADPTALLERIA

-1826 LALSRESHFL
+1826 LALSRDSHFL
-1836 ALRHITLG
+1836 ALRHIILG

-1854 DHYQKY
+1854 DHYQRY

-1879 AYTVPDQLHQDYIS
+1879 AYTVPHPLKQDHIP
-1893 IGKPVSQSSIRLL
+1893 IGKPVSQSNIRLL
-1906 DQFLELGLPH
+1906 DQFLDLGLPH
-1916 LGGELTIG
+1916 VGGELSIG

-1933 NQAALTAEKFV
+1933 NQAALTAETFV
-1944 PDPFCLQPG
+1944 PDPFCAQPG

-1961 FARYLSEGHL
+1961 FARYLPKGHL
-1971 LFQGRKDK
+1971 LFQGRRDK

-1999 LPTIQEVCVTT
+1999 LPTIKEACVTI

-2025 KQQGGSNAADV
+2025 KQQGSSTSADV
-2036 IQSLQNL
+2036 IHSLQNL
-2043 LPDYMLPAGI
+2043 LSDYMLPAGV
-2053 SFLDTLPATTNG
+2053 SLLDTLPATTNG
-2065 KLDFDALPLP
+2065 KLDFDALPAP
-2075 VFQDDSTEF
+2075 VFQDETTEY
-2084 VAARDD
+2084 VAARDN

-2104 IERVGI
+2104 LERVGI

-2124 IQIVSRLKQV
+2124 IQIISRLKQV

-2148 VAQLATIASLTLQI
+2148 VAQLATIGSSTQHI
-2162 VTPQETLT
+2162 VAPQETLS
-2170 GPYLLGPIQHWFFEN
+2170 GSYRLGPIQHWFFEN
-2185 FSASLQHF
+2185 FSSSLQHF

-2212 TLHRLVGHHDL
+2212 ALHRLVEHHDL
-2223 LRSKFVGVTNERDKN
+2223 LRSKFVGATNDLDGN
-2238 EEIVKREADKAL
+2238 EAI
-2250 VDRDNNETI
+2250 
-2259 VEYDSIEAFI
+2259 IEH
-2269 EYESTFEIVELHD
+2269 ESTFEIVELHD
-2282 FSLSTTE
+2282 FSLSTVE
-2289 NIDAEITAVAKRAQA
+2289 NIDAEINAVAKRAQA
-2304 SLTMQTGDLLRAVLF
+2304 SLTVQTGDLLRVVLF
-2319 QMPEGQAN
+2319 QMPEGLAN

-2356 HTQKVALKL
+2356 HTQKVALQL

-2371 FAQWTSALSQ
+2371 FAQWTAALSQ
-2381 YANSQHALNDL
+2381 YANSQRALNDL

-2397 QVNQRVPNLPVD
+2397 QVNQRAPNLPVD
-2409 FSADLSKNTLGSTL
+2409 LSADLSKNTLGSTL
-2423 HLESSL
+2423 YFESSL
-2429 DSEMTQALLTEVPKV
+2429 DSEMTQALLTEVPKA
-2444 YRTQINDILLTAL
+2444 YRTQINDILMTAL
-2457 VTALGRWAQ
+2457 VTALGRWTQ
-2466 LHEFEISLEG
+2466 LQEFEISLEG

-2486 DMTRTVGWFTSLFP
+2486 DVTRTVGWFTSLFP
-2500 VRLSYRKDEALGQTI
+2500 VRLSYRKDEDLDQTI
-2515 GRIKECMRNIPANG
+2515 GRIKDRMRNIPANG
-2529 LTYGLLRYLNTDE
+2529 LTYGLLRYLNSDE
-2542 QTRQSLTQGTASQI
+2542 LIRQSLTQDAASPI

-2578 GDTGSDIGSAGQRQA
+2578 GDTGSDIGSTGQRQA
-2593 LIDINARISSGQF
+2593 LIDINSRISSGQF

-2614 NIYTT
+2614 NIYNA
-2619 QTIEHFSAFYL
+2619 QTIEHFSALYL
-2630 NELRNIVRHCAER
+2630 SELRNIIRHCAQR
-2643 QATPFFGDRF
+2643 QATPFIGDRF
-2653 PLATLTDK
+2653 PLATLTDQ
-2661 NYTELTST
+2661 NYTELMST

-2704 SCEMSGRFEPSTFVK
+2704 SCEMSGSFEPNTFVK
-2719 AWDSVLARHPS
+2719 AWDSVLVRHPS
-2730 LRMFVF
+2730 LRVFIF

-2751 ALQWETLDL
+2751 ALQWETLDWA
-2760 TQRSLDQQEKQW
+2760 QQSLDQQEKQW

-2797 KLTSTHWK
+2797 KLSATHWK

-2827 LHHYHHPE
+2827 LHHYHNPE
-2835 ASALPLPTSYRNY
+2835 VHDLPLPTSYRDY
-2848 IAWLKRQDLE
+2848 IAWLKQQDLE
-2858 VARTYWLNYLAEFS
+2858 VAKRYWLDFLADFS

-2880 KSLEQHRQGTRS
+2880 RSLRQNQQGSRL

-2900 LSEDLSGA
+2900 LSEDTSGA
-2908 LAEIAKRY
+2908 LAEIAKRH

-2935 SQSSDVVFGATVS
+2935 SQSNDIVFGATVS

-2963 FINTLPVRSK
+2963 FINTLPVRAK

-2982 CMTTLLHNQMDSD
+2982 FMTTLLQTQMDSD
-2995 AYSYTPLVT
+2995 LYAYTPLVT

-3019 SIMVF
+3019 SILVF
-3024 ENYPLDNSIDEQAQA
+3024 ENYPLDDSIDEQAQV

-3061 GQRVPLKISFDQHIF
+3061 GQRVPIKISYDQNIF
-3076 DAKKVSQLLE
+3076 DAKKIKQLLE

-3100 ASVSQWLAS
+3100 ASVSHWLAS
-3109 ATSEHDQRRL
+3109 VTSEYDQRWL
-3119 KTAMTASTCP
+3119 KTAMTASERP
-3129 LPDLA
+3129 LPDLKM
-3134 LTLPQLFERQVQRTP
+3134 TLPELFERQVQRTP

-3159 SLSYAALDGK
+3159 SLSYAALNRK
-3169 ANQFA
+3169 ANQFS
-3174 RQLQSFGVK
+3174 RQLQSIGVQ
-3183 PSDLVGVCLER
+3183 PGDLIGVCLER

-3207 LAAVYVPI
+3207 IAAVYVPI

-3225 YMLSDSR
+3225 YMVSDSR

-3238 SPHDLRHTTALHST
+3238 SPHDLRHTTALST
-3252 CQLLPLDLDALNS
+3252 SCKRLPLDLDALNA
-3265 FSSHQLANLQS
+3265 FSSQPLPNVQS

-3303 VNFLLAVQ
+3303 VNFLLSVQ

-3339 PLIAG
+3339 PLITG
-3344 ATIVLL
+3344 ATIVLV

-3369 ATVMQATPITWRLLL
+3369 ATVMQATPITWRLLF
-3384 EAGWNGTGLKKI
+3384 EAGWNGAGLKKI
-3396 LCGGEVFPVDLAN
+3396 LCGGEAFPVDLAN

-3424 TETTIWSTRFLLS
+3424 TETTIWSTRFALS

-3451 LNNTTLVLQDQY
+3451 LNNTTLVLQDKY

-3498 PDGFGDQPGARLY
+3498 PDGYGDQPGARLY
-3511 ATGDLAKYDERENL
+3511 ATGDLAKYDENENL

-3545 EIEAVIQKH
+3545 EIEAVIQRH

-3568 SSDSRLAAFV
+3568 TSDTRLAAFV
-3578 TFEQTA
+3578 AFERPA
-3584 NMAVQRLENWLQ
+3584 DDAVQSLETWLQ

-3610 LDAFPL
+3610 LEAFPL

-3635 LNYQPA
+3635 LNYHPA
-3641 TTETEQLLEKMMS
+3641 ITQTEQLLEQLMS
-3654 EILNLE
+3654 EVLNLDQ
-3660 RVSRED
+3660 VSREA

-3682 TRIKQHYA
+3682 TRIKQHYL
-3690 INFPASTVFE
+3690 INFPASTLFE
-3700 KPTIAQLGQHID
+3700 KPTIVQLGQHID
-3712 NLLWSTQQQALQQ
+3712 NLLWSAQRHDPQQ